1 MHRSN
6 IFTQN
11 TFIKWTFL
19 LDMFIKINSDGLLK
33 KKVRLSVRK
42 NPGEG
47 VAFIIEKVKWIH
59 LVIEL

>member
-1 MHRSN
+1 
-6 IFTQN
+6 
-11 TFIKWTFL
+11 
-19 LDMFIKINSDGLLK
+19 MFIKINSDGLLK